1 MTPLHPTATTPFGKF
16 VGRRE
21 GDLNV
26 FRGVRYAQAPSGS
39 NRFRKPIE
47 PRLSDATIDAG
58 ANGPTPPQ
66 LPSRLEYAMGPNP
79 AEQGEDCLRLTIWSP
94 AASADEK
101 LPVMIWYHGGAFVSG
116 AGSLSWY
123 SGHKLARE
131 GRIVVVSVNSR
142 LGALGYARIKGISD
156 GNLGLHDQL
165 AALRWVSRCIGAFGG
180 DAGNITIA
188 GQSAGA
194 FACLALSVMKQSKGL
209 FRRAI
214 LQSGALGNTPES
226 PDAAEARGKFLADTL
241 TGGNLEAL
249 REAPLD
255 KILAANA
262 AIGKQ
267 FHRGPGDFS
276 APWAP
281 CLDGE
286 LLTEPLLKSAE
297 AGASAWC
304 EMIIGYTREE
314 CTVFS
319 AVDPGLKD
327 LSRDALLGVLKNFF
341 GDKAEAALREYEAL
355 RGKRHP
361 ATLLS
366 DAMTDTRFIAPNVKL
381 AAIQAKGGKRP
392 YVYQFDWQ
400 STKPELGANHCIE
413 LPFLFGELDAWANA
427 PMFKGANLDDYNHIG
442 GTMRAYWAAFVR
454 NGNPNA
460 DELLKWPVYDD
471 ARNVMCF
478 DRYIAP
484 AADPAGCAWRTA
496 FTM

>member
-1 MTPLHPTATTPFGKF
+1 MTQLHPTATTPFGTF
-16 VGRRE
+16 AGRRE

-26 FRGVRYAQAPSGS
+26 FRGVRYAQAPSGA

-47 PRLSDATIDAG
+47 PQLSDARIDAG
-58 ANGPTPPQ
+58 ANGPTSPQ

-94 AASADEK
+94 AASADTK
-101 LPVMIWYHGGAFVSG
+101 LQVMIWYHGGAFVSG

-131 GRIVVVSVNSR
+131 GNIVVVSVTSR

-194 FACLALSVMKQSKGL
+194 FACLALSVITPSKGL

-214 LQSGALGNTPES
+214 LQSGAFGNTPES

-249 REAPLD
+249 REAPVEKL
-255 KILAANA
+255 LAANA
-262 AIGKQ
+262 AVGKQ

-286 LLTEPLLKSAE
+286 LLTEPLLASAR

-327 LSRDALLGVLKNFF
+327 MTRDALLAVLKTFF
-341 GDKAEAALREYEAL
+341 GDKAAAALDEYEAL

-366 DAMTDTRFIAPNVKL
+366 DAMTDTRFVAPNLKL
-381 AAIQAKGGKRP
+381 AAFQAEAGKP
-392 YVYQFDWQ
+392 AYVYQFDWQ
-400 STKPELGANHCIE
+400 SPKVELGANHCIE
-413 LPFLFGELDAWANA
+413 LPFLFGELDAWAHA
-427 PMFKGANLDDYNHIG
+427 PMFKGADIDDYNHIG
-442 GTMRAYWAAFVR
+442 STMRAYWAAFVR
-454 NGNPNA
+454 NGKPA
-460 DELLKWPVYDD
+460 GPGLLDWPAYDE
-471 ARNVMCF
+471 ARTVMSF

-484 AADPAGCAWRTA
+484 AIDPAGSTWRTA
-496 FTM
+496 FKL

>member
-1 MTPLHPTATTPFGKF
+1 MTTPHPIASTPFGKF
-16 VGRRE
+16 AGRLE
-21 GDLNV
+21 GNLNV
-26 FRGVRYAQAPSGS
+26 FRGVRYAQAPAGP

-47 PRLSDATIDAG
+47 PPLSDATIDAG
-58 ANGPTPPQ
+58 ADGPTPPQ

-94 AASADEK
+94 AKAADEK

-123 SGHKLARE
+123 SGHKLAHE

-180 DAGNITIA
+180 DAENITIA

-194 FACLALSVMKQSKGL
+194 FACLALAVIKQAKGL
-209 FRRAI
+209 FRRTI
-214 LQSGALGNTPES
+214 LQSGALGNTPEGQE
-226 PDAAEARGKFLADTL
+226 AAEARGKFLADTL

-249 REAPLD
+249 REVPVN

-262 AIGKQ
+262 AVGKQ

-276 APWAP
+276 APYSP

-286 LLTEPLLKSAE
+286 LITEPLLTTAST
-297 AGASAWC
+297 GASAWC

-319 AVDPGLKD
+319 AVDPALKD
-327 LSRDALLGVLKNFF
+327 LTRDGLLGVLKSFF
-341 GDKAEAALREYEAL
+341 GDKAGEALREYEAL

-366 DAMTDTRFIAPNVKL
+366 DAMTDTRFIAPNLKL
-381 AAIQAKGGKRP
+381 AALQAKAGKP
-392 YVYQFDWQ
+392 AYVYQFDWQ

-413 LPFLFGELDAWANA
+413 LPFLFGELDAWADA

-442 GTMRAYWAAFVR
+442 RAMRAYWAAFVR
-454 NGNPNA
+454 GGNPNA
-460 DELLKWPVYDD
+460 ADLLNWPVYDS
-471 ARNVMCF
+471 AQKVMCF

-484 AADPAGCAWRTA
+484 AIDPAGSTWRQA
-496 FTM
+496 FRQ